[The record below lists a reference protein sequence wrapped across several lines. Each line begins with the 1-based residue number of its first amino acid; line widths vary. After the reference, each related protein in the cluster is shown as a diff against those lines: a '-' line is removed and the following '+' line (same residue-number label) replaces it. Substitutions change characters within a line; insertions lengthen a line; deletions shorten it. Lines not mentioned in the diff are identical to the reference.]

1 MGLDRASRA
10 GPDATDASNI
20 VIVDVVVLALVVAL
34 ALLRGLLRGFFF
46 DAFSSSILPR
56 LSDENLLFS
65 PFCCC
70 FLLLSSLQEC
80 STAETSTVVHVKHV
94 KAILV
99 GNRTREHAWHIIQ
112 PYY

>member
-10 GPDATDASNI
+10 GPDATDASYI
-20 VIVDVVVLALVVAL
+20 VVVVVLALVVAL

-56 LSDENLLFS
+56 LSDETLLFS